1 MDRTDSFSFR
11 RQTIE
16 DLEDSLVLLKQA
28 LKESDRSGMP
38 LNGEAGAVPLPTITM
53 SGSIEKHGKRSKKT
67 KAKSMIEIP
76 GGGMRS
82 ELIRL
87 EYVRR
92 IDGS

>member
-1 MDRTDSFSFR
+1 MPTL
-11 RQTIE
+11 QT
-16 DLEDSLVLLKQA
+16 
-28 LKESDRSGMP
+28 
-38 LNGEAGAVPLPTITM
+38 T